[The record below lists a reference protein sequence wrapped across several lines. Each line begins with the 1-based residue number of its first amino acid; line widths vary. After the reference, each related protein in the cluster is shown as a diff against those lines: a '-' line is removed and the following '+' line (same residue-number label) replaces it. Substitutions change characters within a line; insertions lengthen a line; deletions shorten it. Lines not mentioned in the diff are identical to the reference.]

1 MRFIMEARGLDSFMA
16 WQKSVA
22 MAGDT
27 IRFSQ
32 RSGLSKHP
40 WFCDQ
45 IRRAALSVP
54 SNIAEGYERRGEK
67 DTLRFYLIAMGSC
80 AEAKTQLRVAVHAQL
95 VGASEVAPLCD
106 SCDEV
111 MRLLSGVMR
120 ARRLATGSQPQ
131 L

>member
-1 MRFIMEARGLDSFMA
+1 MEVRGLDQFIA

-22 MAGDT
+22 LAGDI

-32 RSGLSKHP
+32 TSRLSRHP

-67 DTLRFYLIAMGSC
+67 DTPRFYLIAMGSC
-80 AEAKTQLRVAVHAQL
+80 AEAKTQLRVAVHAHL
-95 VGASEVAPLCD
+95 VGADEAAPLHLA
-106 SCDEV
+106 CDEV
-111 MRLLSGVMR
+111 MRLL
-120 ARRLATGSQPQ
+120 A
-131 L
+131 

>member
-1 MRFIMEARGLDSFMA
+1 MRLIMEARGLDSFIA

-22 MAGDT
+22 MAGDI

-45 IRRAALSVP
+45 LRRAALSVP

-67 DTLRFYLIAMGSC
+67 DTPRFYLIAMGSC

-95 VGASEVAPLCD
+95 ISASESAPHCN

-111 MRLLSGVMR
+111 MRLLSGVIR
-120 ARRLATGSQPQ
+120 ARKIASGTQP
-131 L
+131 